1 MAAGNR
7 EERAGVDA
15 TARAGDLQHSRKKRK
30 KRGSSGLSFV
40 CGVNKPCGLTSH
52 DVVNRTRRIFGE
64 RRVGHAGTLDPAASG
79 VMLVCVGPATR
90 LSNFFVGHDKKYIAR
105 INFGSSTDT
114 DDAQG
119 QITRTAKVP
128 ACVLDENFARE
139 YLAGILGAQKQLP
152 PVYSALKVGGKKA
165 CDEARRGRVIDLKA
179 RDIEVFGAK
188 LLEIGEGAQVRAQE
202 SAQENDQENALENA
216 QVRAQENTQ
225 VPFWLVEFHVS
236 SGTYIR
242 ALARDIGLGVGS
254 VAHLG
259 ALERIS
265 LGRLSLRDCATL
277 DALER
282 EGVSA
287 CIDPVNLLG
296 YRVAFLHGDQ
306 AKAVQNGVFLPADT
320 QLFHARFGSLTQSA
334 CVCTSGVV
342 LSEKPP
348 QEGEKISVVAE
359 NKLCAIYS
367 YSGRAQKFK
376 PECVFSVGVS
386 RGACL

>member
-1 MAAGNR
+1 M
-7 EERAGVDA
+7 
-15 TARAGDLQHSRKKRK
+15 
-30 KRGSSGLSFV
+30 

-202 SAQENDQENALENA
+202 SAQENDQENA
-216 QVRAQENTQ
+216 Q

-320 QLFHARFGSLTQSA
+320 QLFHARFGSLTQNA

>member
-1 MAAGNR
+1 M
-7 EERAGVDA
+7 
-15 TARAGDLQHSRKKRK
+15 
-30 KRGSSGLSFV
+30 

-202 SAQENDQENALENA
+202 SAQENDQENA
-216 QVRAQENTQ
+216 Q

-320 QLFHARFGSLTQSA
+320 QLFCARFGSLTQNA

>member
-202 SAQENDQENALENA
+202 SAQENDQENA
-216 QVRAQENTQ
+216 Q

-320 QLFHARFGSLTQSA
+320 QLFHARFGSLTQNA